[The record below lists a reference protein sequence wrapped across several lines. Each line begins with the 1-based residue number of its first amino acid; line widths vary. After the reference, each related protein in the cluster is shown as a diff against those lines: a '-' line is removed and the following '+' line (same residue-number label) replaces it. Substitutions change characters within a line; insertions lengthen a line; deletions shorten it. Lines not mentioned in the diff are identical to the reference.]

1 MILNKHFLQFL
12 TENWCL
18 TRDTWWT
25 FSSIFR
31 EKTGD
36 SPAVLDVLVD
46 EARDAHGDE
55 GKVPAGHEHDG
66 QAQAEP
72 EHGQGPGY

>member
-1 MILNKHFLQFL
+1 MATNSRYSMNIFSDFL
-12 TENWCL
+12 
-18 TRDTWWT
+18 R
-25 FSSIFR
+25 
-31 EKTGD
+31 KTGD
-36 SPAVLDVLVD
+36 SPAILDVLVD

-72 EHGQGPGY
+72 EHRQGPGN